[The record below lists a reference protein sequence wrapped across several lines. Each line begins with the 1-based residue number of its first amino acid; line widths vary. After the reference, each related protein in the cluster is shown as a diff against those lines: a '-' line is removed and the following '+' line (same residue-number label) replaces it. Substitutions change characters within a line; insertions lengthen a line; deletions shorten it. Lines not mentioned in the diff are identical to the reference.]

1 MALLRWPRM
10 RLLDRYLLR
19 ELLAPL
25 CYCLAGF
32 LILWDAFDLA
42 NELHGMQDRGLGVVD
57 IARYYF
63 FRTPEFFINVLPM
76 TLLLALLY
84 TLTNHARHNEITA
97 IRTAGVSLWRLCL
110 PYFAI
115 GGICSVALFALD
127 EFCVPTASDIADQ
140 IKKTSP
146 KREFSARPER

>member
-1 MALLRWPRM
+1 M

-42 NELHGMQDRGLGVVD
+42 NELHGMQERGLGFGDV
-57 IARYYF
+57 ASYYF
-63 FRTPEFFINVLPM
+63 FKTPEFFINVLPM

-84 TLTNHARHNEITA
+84 TLTNHARNNEITA
-97 IRTAGVSLWRLCL
+97 IRTAGVSLWRLSL
-110 PYFAI
+110 PYFFHRLRRQ
-115 GGICSVALFALD
+115 SRV
-127 EFCVPTASDIADQ
+127 V
-140 IKKTSP
+140 
-146 KREFSARPER
+146 RPQ